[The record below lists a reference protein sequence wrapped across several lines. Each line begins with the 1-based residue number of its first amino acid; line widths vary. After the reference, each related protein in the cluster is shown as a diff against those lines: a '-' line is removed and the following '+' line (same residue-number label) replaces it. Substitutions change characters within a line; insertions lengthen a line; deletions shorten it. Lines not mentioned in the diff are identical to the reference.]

1 MFAKKNGRVSFR
13 SNKRS
18 NYRKNTNSYLNNKP
32 RAKGNVSQLY
42 EKYFKLAK
50 EASSSGDKIQ
60 SEYFYQFADH
70 YARLMNEMGL
80 KSFSNEDSPELI
92 NEKKIQSE
100 EKVNEDNEDKEK
112 NISVDES
119 NENTESENYLEESSE
134 SIEDVPFIAKP
145 ARKKTLKSKKEVS

>member
-18 NYRKNTNSYLNNKP
+18 NYRKTNSYSNHKP

-60 SEYFYQFADH
+60 SEYYYQFADH
-70 YARLMNEMGL
+70 YTRLMNELGL
-80 KSFSNEDSPELI
+80 KSFVNEESEELI
-92 NEKKIQSE
+92 SEKRIQSE
-100 EKVNEDNEDKEK
+100 DKINTSNEK
-112 NISVDES
+112 NITLNESNKKDEKNILLDES
-119 NENTESENYLEESSE
+119 NEVENHLEESSE
-134 SIEDVPFIAKP
+134 SIEEVSFIAKP
-145 ARKKTLKSKKEVS
+145 AKKKL